1 MIYKLEIAYSDY
13 LSIKRDVRTKDEFLE
28 EIIDTIQK
36 YAEHVQIV
44 EPESDEANILKNNNV
59 LALTNDRERSILAYP
74 TELSFLYAVSDI
86 IPKYFYVDKN
96 YIFKSLLQNMLVE
109 GFNFNNLSILQDFNG
124 WSWDNSV
131 KPNTPFISNLIYQNL
146 ICLFG
151 EHFLTEWRNS
161 ASTKTNYLD
170 ELVYKIESLD
180 RGNRFLIEMTK
191 LLYKSASQ
199 KEIDKLEESL
209 YKKREE
215 LAQMN
220 NREEYLKNVV
230 SQKNKYTSRVKKID
244 KALNNDSLLIEEYEL
259 FNRPLSN
266 DKKIGNFKAFQ
277 KMLIR
282 ERDECLEKI
291 RELNNLQNP
300 ILYLKRKDSLEEIA
314 EIYTNNEKIDV
325 TIIKS
330 QIEFLKLFSKQ
341 SMLATTKE
349 ELINYICKLRFY
361 KKINI
366 SSTKKVEDVL
376 KLKNLI
382 DNIMQKL
389 INKACS
395 SEFIKEFSKDS
406 NLNFKIISA
415 AIDTNIIDLIETK
428 IEINVTKEMKLLVKV
443 YDKDVF
449 EKEEELELTNGKEDL
464 AVKPKRM
471 IKVFG

>member
-1 MIYKLEIAYSDY
+1 
-13 LSIKRDVRTKDEFLE
+13 
-28 EIIDTIQK
+28 
-36 YAEHVQIV
+36 
-44 EPESDEANILKNNNV
+44 
-59 LALTNDRERSILAYP
+59 
-74 TELSFLYAVSDI
+74 
-86 IPKYFYVDKN
+86 
-96 YIFKSLLQNMLVE
+96 MLVE

-151 EHFLTEWRNS
+151 ENFLTEWRNS

-199 KEIDKLEESL
+199 KEIDKLEEGL

-220 NREEYLKNVV
+220 NREEYLKDVV
-230 SQKNKYTSRVKKID
+230 NQKNKCTARVKKID
-244 KALNNDSLLIEEYEL
+244 KALNNDNLLIEEYEL

-341 SMLATTKE
+341 SMQATTKE
-349 ELINYICKLRFY
+349 EFINYICKLRFY

-376 KLKNLI
+376 KLKNLV
-382 DNIMQKL
+382 DNIMQKI

-395 SEFIKEFSKDS
+395 LEFIKEFSKDS
-406 NLNFKIISA
+406 NLNFKIISE
-415 AIDTNIIDLIETK
+415 AIDTNIIDLVETK
-428 IEINVTKEMKLLVKV
+428 IEVNVTKEMKLLVKV